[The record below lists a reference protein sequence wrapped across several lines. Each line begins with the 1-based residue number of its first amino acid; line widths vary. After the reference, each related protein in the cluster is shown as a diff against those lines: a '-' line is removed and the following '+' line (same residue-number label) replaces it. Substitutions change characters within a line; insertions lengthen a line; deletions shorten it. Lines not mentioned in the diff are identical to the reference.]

1 MVNEALSFRL
11 SGVSRGGCGPRA
23 AGAKWVL
30 AMGGAADH
38 NGRDRAPADRG
49 RTETEQ
55 RKQDMRCRD
64 RRGSIATAAV
74 LVLAALLAPCLA
86 AAADKYPLRPIT
98 LIVPF
103 PAGGGVDA
111 VARIVA
117 DKLAAALGQPFVI
130 DNRGGAAGVIG
141 MRMAARAANDGYTLV
156 LAHTGSTSINPSLY
170 ANAGYDPRT
179 DFAPIGLIS
188 STPVMLMAHPS
199 FSAKSIAD
207 LIAMAKKEPGKINFG
222 TPPPGTGGYLAA
234 ELFKSMSGAEM
245 TIIPYKGTAALT
257 TDLLGGH
264 VPVGFNVIAPAM
276 GSLRSASLRAMAVA
290 GPERSSLFPDVPTV
304 NESGLPGFEAV
315 LHYGLLAPAGTP
327 PEIIARLNKELRALV
342 ASPDVRERIAAD
354 GGDPL
359 PSSPAQYAADIDREE
374 AKWSVLIKKLNL
386 KVE

>member
-1 MVNEALSFRL
+1 MRRT
-11 SGVSRGGCGPRA
+11 SRRA
-23 AGAKWVL
+23 G
-30 AMGGAADH
+30 
-38 NGRDRAPADRG
+38 
-49 RTETEQ
+49 
-55 RKQDMRCRD
+55 
-64 RRGSIATAAV
+64 IATAAV
-74 LVLAALLAPCLA
+74 VIMATLFAPC

-141 MRMAARAANDGYTLV
+141 MRTGARAPNDGYTLV

-170 ANAGYDPRT
+170 ANAGYDPRA

-199 FSAKSIAD
+199 FAAKSIAD
-207 LIAMAKKEPGKINFG
+207 LIAMARKEPGKINFG

-234 ELFKSMSGAEM
+234 ELFKSMSGADM

-276 GSLRSASLRAMAVA
+276 GSLRGGSLRAMAVA

-315 LHYGLLAPAGTP
+315 LHYGLLAPAGTS
-327 PEIIARLNKELRALV
+327 PEIIARINKELRTLV
-342 ASPDVRERIAAD
+342 AAPDVRERIAAD

-359 PSSPAQYAADIDREE
+359 PSSPEQYAADIDREE

>member
-1 MVNEALSFRL
+1 MHRRYSIA
-11 SGVSRGGCGPRA
+11 RA
-23 AGAKWVL
+23 AAAAAL
-30 AMGGAADH
+30 A
-38 NGRDRAPADRG
+38 
-49 RTETEQ
+49 
-55 RKQDMRCRD
+55 
-64 RRGSIATAAV
+64 
-74 LVLAALLAPCLA
+74 LAALLVPRLA
-86 AAADKYPLRPIT
+86 AAAEKYPLRPIT

-117 DKLAAALGQPFVI
+117 DKLAAGLGQPVVI

-141 MRMAARAANDGYTLV
+141 MRMGARAANDGYTLV

-170 ANAGYDPRT
+170 ANAGYDPRA

-188 STPVMLMAHPS
+188 STPVMLMSHPA
-199 FSAKSIAD
+199 FAANTIAE
-207 LIAMAKKEPGKINFG
+207 LIAMARKEPGRINFG

-234 ELFKSMSGAEM
+234 ELFKSMSGAAM

-264 VPVGFNVIAPAM
+264 VPVGFNVIAPAL
-276 GSLRSASLRAMAVA
+276 GSLRGGSLRAIAVA
-290 GPERSSLFPDVPTV
+290 GPTRSSLFPDVPTV

-315 LHYGLLAPAGTP
+315 LHYGLLAPAGTSK
-327 PEIIARLNKELRALV
+327 EIIAQLNKQLRALV
-342 ASPDVRERIAAD
+342 ASADVRDRIAAD

-359 PSSPAQYAADIDREE
+359 PSSPEQYAADIDQEE
-374 AKWSVLIKKLNL
+374 AKWSVLIKRLNL

>member
-1 MVNEALSFRL
+1 MSYGHRKANI
-11 SGVSRGGCGPRA
+11 A
-23 AGAKWVL
+23 A
-30 AMGGAADH
+30 
-38 NGRDRAPADRG
+38 
-49 RTETEQ
+49 
-55 RKQDMRCRD
+55 
-64 RRGSIATAAV
+64 AAV
-74 LVLAALLAPCLA
+74 LALAALFIARA
-86 AAADKYPLRPIT
+86 GAAADKYPVRPIT

-117 DKLAAALGQPFVI
+117 DKLATALGQPFII

-141 MRMAARAANDGYTLV
+141 MRMAARAAADGYTLV

-170 ANAGYDPRT
+170 ANPGYDPRV

-188 STPVMLMAHPS
+188 STPVMLMAHPA
-199 FSAKSIAD
+199 FAAQSIAE
-207 LIAMAKKEPGKINFG
+207 LIAMAKKEPGKLNFG

-276 GSLRSASLRAMAVA
+276 GSLRGGSLRAMAVA
-290 GPERSSLFPDVPTV
+290 GPTRSGLFPQVPTV
-304 NESGLPGFEAV
+304 DESGLPGFEAV

-327 PEIIARLNKELRALV
+327 KEIIARVNKELRALV
-342 ASPDVRERIAAD
+342 ASADVRERIAAD

-359 PSSPAQYAADIDREE
+359 PSSPEQYAADIDREE
-374 AKWSVLIKKLNL
+374 AKWSALIKKLNL
-386 KVE
+386 RIE

>member
-1 MVNEALSFRL
+1 
-11 SGVSRGGCGPRA
+11 
-23 AGAKWVL
+23 
-30 AMGGAADH
+30 
-38 NGRDRAPADRG
+38 
-49 RTETEQ
+49 
-55 RKQDMRCRD
+55 MRCRHSTA
-64 RRGSIATAAV
+64 SIAAA
-74 LVLAALLAPCLA
+74 LVLAALFIPVLA
-86 AAADKYPLRPIT
+86 AAADKYPVRPIT

-117 DKLAAALGQPFVI
+117 DKLAAGLGQPFVI

-141 MRMAARAANDGYTLV
+141 MRMGARAVPDGYTLV
-156 LAHTGSTSINPSLY
+156 LAHTGSTSINHSLY
-170 ANAGYDPRT
+170 ANAGYDPRA

-188 STPVMLMAHPS
+188 STPVVLMAHPS
-199 FSAKSIAD
+199 FPARSIAA

-276 GSLRSASLRAMAVA
+276 GSLQSGGLRAIAVA
-290 GPERSSLFPDVPTV
+290 GPTRTSLFPDVPTV

-327 PEIIARLNKELRALV
+327 KEIIERLNEELRTLV
-342 ASPDVRERIAAD
+342 ASPDVRERIAGD

-359 PSSPAQYAADIDREE
+359 PSSPEQYAADIDREE

>member
-1 MVNEALSFRL
+1 MR
-11 SGVSRGGCGPRA
+11 RR
-23 AGAKWVL
+23 
-30 AMGGAADH
+30 H
-38 NGRDRAPADRG
+38 R
-49 RTETEQ
+49 RTN
-55 RKQDMRCRD
+55 
-64 RRGSIATAAV
+64 IATTAV
-74 LVLAALLAPCLA
+74 VVLAALISARMA
-86 AAADKYPLRPIT
+86 AAADGYPLRPIT

-117 DKLAAALGQPFVI
+117 DKLAAGLGQPLVI

-141 MRMAARAANDGYTLV
+141 MRMGARAAADGYTLV

-170 ANAGYDPRT
+170 ANAGYDPRA

-199 FSAKSIAD
+199 FPAKSIAA

-276 GSLRSASLRAMAVA
+276 GSLQSGSLRAMAVA
-290 GPERSSLFPDVPTV
+290 GPSRSGLFPDVPTV

-327 PEIIARLNKELRALV
+327 KEIIARLNKELRALV
-342 ASPDVRERIAAD
+342 ASPDVRERIAAE

-359 PSSPAQYAADIDREE
+359 PSSPEQYAADIDREE